1 MSSGPKGGRHV
12 RPSIANPDRELA
24 LHEKRLKA
32 FFTAA
37 PAGLAIVDARLRY
50 REINET
56 LARTHGVSVE
66 DHLGKTVGDV
76 LSELAPTIEPIL
88 RRVLTTGHPVLNF
101 EISGKT
107 PSQPGVIRHWVASY
121 FPLEG
126 TEGKPD
132 SVGVIVVEITD
143 QKRDQNTIHAL
154 LRIAEKLAS
163 ILDPD
168 ALMDSLITEA
178 IALIQAE
185 GGCGGLRSPD
195 GMVCHKYFR
204 EGRAVPWEYTFP
216 PGHGLPGSLIV
227 DKIPYVTN
235 DARADTRVI
244 PTVRDTLGFW
254 SAIST
259 PVLDRHGEVVGFF
272 EIHNKTDG
280 SGFTPADQAN
290 LVAVSQLASVAIQNA
305 LGYRR
310 LEQTEDAMRQ
320 LSGRLLRLQ
329 DEERQRIAR
338 ELHDTTAQNLAAL
351 IMNLDAVKKS
361 SQMLG
366 AAARRALRE
375 GLTLAKQASQQVRTL
390 SYLLHPPMMNEFG
403 LAPAI
408 GWYVRGF
415 SERSGIRV
423 ALDIPRQLDRL
434 PQEIETTIFRIMQEA
449 LTNIHRHSGARTA
462 AVRLRRQA
470 DEIVLAV
477 KDRGTGVPAS
487 VMRAIDTGSGDGM
500 GVGIPGMRERA
511 KLVAGR
517 LTIESSRRGTIVT
530 AILPLG
536 AAKSH
541 P

>member
-1 MSSGPKGGRHV
+1 MKSGPKGGRHV
-12 RPSIANPDRELA
+12 RPSIANPDRELT
-24 LHEKRLKA
+24 LDEKRLKA

-37 PAGLAIVDARLRY
+37 PAGLAIIDAQLRY

-56 LARTHGVSVE
+56 LARTHGGSVE
-66 DHLGKTVGDV
+66 GSLGKTVSNV
-76 LSELAPTIEPIL
+76 LPELAPTIEPIL
-88 RRVLTTGHPVLNF
+88 RRVLTTGHPALNF
-101 EISGKT
+101 ETSGKT

-126 TEGKPD
+126 ADGKPD
-132 SVGVIVVEITD
+132 SVGAIVVEITD
-143 QKRDQNTIHAL
+143 HKREESTIGAL

-163 ILDPD
+163 TQDPD
-168 ALMDSLITEA
+168 ALMDFLVIEA
-178 IALIQAE
+178 IALMQAE
-185 GGCGGLRSPD
+185 GGCGGLRGPE
-195 GMVCHKYFR
+195 GLVCHKYFR

-216 PGHGLPGSLIV
+216 PGHGLPGWLIV
-227 DKIPYVTN
+227 DKIPYVAN

-244 PTVRDTLGFW
+244 PTVRDALGFW

-280 SGFTPADQAN
+280 SAFTPADQAN
-290 LVAVSQLASVAIQNA
+290 LVAVSQVASVAVQNA
-305 LGYRR
+305 IGYRR

-338 ELHDTTAQNLAAL
+338 ELHDTTAQDLAAL
-351 IMNLDAVKKS
+351 VMNLDAVKKS
-361 SQMLG
+361 SQKLSP
-366 AAARRALRE
+366 AARSALRE

-423 ALDIPRQLDRL
+423 AVDMPPHLDRL
-434 PQEIETTIFRIMQEA
+434 PRDIETTIFRIMQEA
-449 LTNIHRHSGARTA
+449 LINIHRHSEAKTA
-462 AVRLRRQA
+462 TVRLRRQA
-470 DEIVLAV
+470 GEIVLAV
-477 KDRGTGVPAS
+477 KDRGQGVPTS
-487 VMRAIDTGSGDGM
+487 VMRALDTGSGDGM

-511 KLVAGR
+511 KLVAGHF
-517 LTIESSRRGTIVT
+517 TIESSRRGTTVR
-530 AILPLG
+530 AILPLPAVG
-536 AAKSH
+536 HH